1 MASSDQQ
8 KQKVQDHLARSLAKF
23 SQASS
28 TSYNP
33 LSSSSERKSRIM
45 EHIRLTRG

>member
-8 KQKVQDHLARSLAKF
+8 KQKVKEHLARSLGTF

-33 LSSSSERKSRIM
+33 LSSSDERKRRVM
-45 EHIRLTRG
+45 EHIRLSKG